1 MVGGEPVGY
10 LQPWLRIWTRD
21 YKEQIQLEVR
31 AALELGASG
40 LQVYHSNHSA
50 TLPLLTIA
58 FTGLYYSHLL
68 GMDVRKGVTVFS
80 VKYSTLVLIPDIP
93 EVAPPATKLKSL
105 TKKKIMI
112 LEDLSYLIG

>member
-40 LQVYHSNHSA
+40 LQV
-50 TLPLLTIA
+50 
-58 FTGLYYSHLL
+58 
-68 GMDVRKGVTVFS
+68 
-80 VKYSTLVLIPDIP
+80 
-93 EVAPPATKLKSL
+93 
-105 TKKKIMI
+105 
-112 LEDLSYLIG
+112 